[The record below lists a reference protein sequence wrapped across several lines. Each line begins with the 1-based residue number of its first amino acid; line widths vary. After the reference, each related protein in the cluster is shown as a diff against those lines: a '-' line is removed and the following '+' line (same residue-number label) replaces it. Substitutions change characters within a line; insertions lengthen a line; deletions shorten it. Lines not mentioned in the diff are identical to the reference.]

1 MKILFAASEIYPLI
15 KTGGLADVAGA
26 LPVALRNKGHD
37 VKLIMPAYR
46 GILEKVAPIQKSINL
61 GNPFGVGDLLLLE
74 THIPENDTPIWL
86 LQCQALYERE
96 DGPYVDKN
104 GIDFTDNH
112 IRFAALSWATAT
124 LALHGDLMD
133 WQADILHLNDWQTG
147 FAAAYLKGWKT
158 EHLPIVTTVHNLR
171 YNGSFDMDKF
181 VDTHLSPE
189 LLSIHGMEFY
199 GRFSGLKAGL
209 VYADAITTVSPT
221 YAQEILTPEYG
232 DGLDGTLR
240 AMQEKLSGILNGV
253 DYDQWSPEKDTL
265 IPHNYDV
272 ESLDQKQANKLALL
286 QENGLSED
294 TSKPIFGVVSR
305 LTEQKGLD
313 LVLEVMPALLDK
325 GARLV
330 VLGSG
335 DKHLESEYLALQKT
349 YPEQVAVRIGYFEDY
364 SHRIQAG
371 IDALLIPSRF
381 EPCGLTQLYALKY
394 GTLPVVRQ
402 TGGLADTVFEDAVLG
417 DAVPGNEKRAN
428 GFVFKEANAESLKS
442 AMERCMECFNDTEK
456 WQEKQK
462 NAMRYDYSWDVV
474 TDQWINLYQ
483 SLLNK

>member
-37 VKLIMPAYR
+37 IKLIMPAYQ
-46 GILEKVAPIQKSINL
+46 GILNKVAPIQKSINL

-74 THIPENDTPIWL
+74 THIPDNDTPIWL

-104 GIDFTDNH
+104 GVDFQDNH
-112 IRFAALSWATAT
+112 LRFAALSWAIAT
-124 LALHGDLMD
+124 LALHGNLID

-147 FAAAYLKGWKT
+147 FAAAYLKSWKVN
-158 EHLPIVTTVHNLR
+158 HIPIVTTVHNLR
-171 YNGSFDMDKF
+171 YNGSFDMNQF
-181 VDTHLSPE
+181 SDTHLSAE
-189 LLSIHGMEFY
+189 LLSMHGMEFY

-240 AMQEKLSGILNGV
+240 AMQDKLSGILNGV
-253 DYDQWSPEKDTL
+253 DYNQWSPEKDTL
-265 IPHNYDV
+265 IPQNYGIDT
-272 ESLDQKQANKLALL
+272 LHLKQTNKLALL
-286 QENGLSED
+286 RENSLSED
-294 TSKPIFGVVSR
+294 LNYPVFGVVSR

-313 LVLEVMPALLDK
+313 LVLQVMPALLEK
-325 GARLV
+325 GARLI

-335 DKHLESEYLALQKT
+335 DKYLESGYLELQKK
-349 YPEQVAVRIGYFEDY
+349 YPQQVAVRIGYFEDY

-394 GTLPVVRQ
+394 ATLPVVRQ
-402 TGGLADTVFEDAVLG
+402 TGGLADTVFEEG
-417 DAVPGNEKRAN
+417 DKDN
-428 GFVFKEANAESLKS
+428 GFVFKEADEESLKL
-442 AMERCMECFNDTEK
+442 AMERCMACFYDGNR
-456 WQEKQK
+456 WQQKQQ
-462 NAMRYDYSWDVV
+462 NAMCYDYSWEAV
-474 TDQWINLYQ
+474 TDQWVDLYQ
-483 SLLNK
+483 SLLNR

>member
-26 LPVALRNKGHD
+26 LPVALRKKGHD
-37 VKLIMPAYR
+37 VKLIMPAYQ

-96 DGPYVDKN
+96 DGPYVDRN
-104 GIDFTDNH
+104 GIDFEDNH
-112 IRFAALSWATAT
+112 IRFAALSWAAAT
-124 LALHGDLMD
+124 LALHGELMN

-147 FAAAYLKGWKT
+147 FAAAYLESWKT
-158 EHLPIVTTVHNLR
+158 EHIPVVTTVHNLR
-171 YNGSFDMDKF
+171 YNGSFDMNQF
-181 VDTHLSPE
+181 STMHLSPE
-189 LLSIHGMEFY
+189 LLSMHGMEFY

-209 VYADAITTVSPT
+209 VYADAVTTVSPT
-221 YAQEILTPEYG
+221 YAKEILTPEYG

-240 AMQEKLSGILNGV
+240 AMQDRLVGILNGV
-253 DYDQWSPEKDTL
+253 DYDQWSPEKDPL
-265 IPHNYDV
+265 IPHNYGVDT
-272 ESLDQKQANKLALL
+272 LNQKQANKLALL
-286 QENGLSED
+286 QENSLSENLNQ
-294 TSKPIFGVVSR
+294 PVFGVVSR

-313 LVLEVMPALLDK
+313 LVLQVMPALLEK

-335 DKHLESEYLALQKT
+335 DKYLENQYLELQSN
-349 YPEQVAVRIGYFEDY
+349 YPDQVAVRIGYFEDY
-364 SHRIQAG
+364 SHRLQAG

-394 GTLPVVRQ
+394 GTLPLVRQ
-402 TGGLADTVFEDAVLG
+402 TGGLADTVFEEG
-417 DAVPGNEKRAN
+417 ERSN
-428 GFVFKEANAESLKS
+428 GFVFKDANAASLQA
-442 AMERCMECFNDTEK
+442 AMERCIECFRDANL
-456 WQEKQK
+456 WQKKQE
-462 NAMRYDYSWDVV
+462 NAMNYDYSWEAV
-474 TDQWINLYQ
+474 TDQWISLYE
-483 SLLNK
+483 SLRH

>member
-26 LPVALRNKGHD
+26 LPVALRKKGHD
-37 VKLIMPAYR
+37 VKLIMPAYQ
-46 GILEKVAPIQKSINL
+46 GTLEKVAPIQKSINL

-104 GIDFTDNH
+104 GIDFEDNH
-112 IRFAALSWATAT
+112 IRFAALSWAAAT
-124 LALHGDLMD
+124 LALHGHLMD

-147 FAAAYLKGWKT
+147 FAAAYLESWKT
-158 EHLPIVTTVHNLR
+158 EHIPVVTTVHNLR
-171 YNGSFDMDKF
+171 YNGSFDMDQF
-181 VDTHLSPE
+181 SAMQLSPE
-189 LLSIHGMEFY
+189 LLSMHGMEFY

-209 VYADAITTVSPT
+209 VYANAITTVSAT

-240 AMQEKLSGILNGV
+240 AMQNKLVGILNGV

-265 IPHNYDV
+265 IPQNYSTDT
-272 ESLDQKQANKLALL
+272 LNQKQANKLALL
-286 QENGLSED
+286 QENNLSED
-294 TSKPIFGVVSR
+294 LNQPVFGVVSR

-313 LVLEVMPALLDK
+313 LILQVMPAILEK
-325 GARLV
+325 GARLI

-335 DKHLESEYLALQKT
+335 DKYLENQYLELQND
-349 YPEQVAVRIGYFEDY
+349 YPKQVSVRIGYFEDY
-364 SHRIQAG
+364 SHRLQAG

-402 TGGLADTVFEDAVLG
+402 TGGLADTVFEEG
-417 DAVPGNEKRAN
+417 EKAN
-428 GFVFKEANAESLKS
+428 GFVFKDANAAYLQA
-442 AMERCMECFNDTEK
+442 AMERTVESFHDAAN
-456 WQEKQK
+456 WQQKQQ
-462 NAMRYDYSWDVV
+462 NAMSYDYSWEAV
-474 TDQWINLYQ
+474 TDQWIQLYE
-483 SLLNK
+483 SLINQ